1 MDNAFGGLIHAK
13 TPMTAHLS
21 PTSSQSS
28 QALEA
33 RALACVRGDRSLF
46 SGLSFRLV
54 AGDCLHVRGENGV
67 GKTSL
72 LRLLTG
78 LSKPESGEVLWN
90 TQSIFS
96 ESAYYHRELLFL
108 GHRNALKEELS
119 ALENLQMYAA
129 LDDIKLSLDQ
139 ALAAL
144 WRFGLRGRENLP
156 VHCLSAGQK
165 RRVIMAR
172 MLTRQA
178 CLWILDE
185 PFNALDSN
193 AVTELENLIAEHLAT
208 GGLLVLTSH
217 QAINLPHV
225 KVLDL

>member
-1 MDNAFGGLIHAK
+1 MPKLL
-13 TPMTAHLS
+13 MTAILS
-21 PTSSQSS
+21 LTSTQSS

-33 RALACVRGDRSLF
+33 RDLTCVRGDKTLF
-46 SGLSFRLV
+46 SGLSFQITS
-54 AGDCLHVRGENGV
+54 GDCLHVRGQNGV

-78 LSKPESGEVLWN
+78 LSKAESGAVLWN
-90 TQSIFS
+90 GLPISTEPSTF
-96 ESAYYHRELLFL
+96 HRELLFL
-108 GHRNALKEELS
+108 GHRDALKEELS

-129 LDDIKLSLDQ
+129 LDDVQLSLDT

-156 VHCLSAGQK
+156 VHYLSAGQK
-165 RRVIMAR
+165 RRVLMAR

-193 AVTELENLIAEHLAT
+193 AVAELESLIAEHLAS
-208 GGLLVLTSH
+208 GGMLVLTSH
-217 QAINLPHV
+217 QAIKLPEV
-225 KVLDL
+225 RVLDL

>member
-1 MDNAFGGLIHAK
+1 MPNPL
-13 TPMTAHLS
+13 MTAHLS
-21 PTSSQSS
+21 STSSQSS
-28 QALEA
+28 QVLEA
-33 RALACVRGDRSLF
+33 RALSCMRGDKTLF
-46 SGLSFRLV
+46 SGLSFQIA

-78 LSKPESGEVLWN
+78 LSKPESGEVLWDE
-90 TQSIFS
+90 QSIFS
-96 ESAYYHRELLFL
+96 ESATYHRELLFL
-108 GHRNALKEELS
+108 GHRDALKEELS

-129 LDDIKLSLDQ
+129 IDGVPLSLEKGFT
-139 ALAAL
+139 AL

-156 VHCLSAGQK
+156 VYCLSAGQK
-165 RRVIMAR
+165 RRVLMAR

-178 CLWILDE
+178 RLWILDE
-185 PFNALDSN
+185 PFNALDIN
-193 AVTELENLIAEHLAT
+193 AVTELEGLIAEHCST

-217 QAINLPHV
+217 HAVSLPHV